1 MHMSDITVR
10 VLDEP
15 DWQLY
20 RTVRLS
26 ALAESPDS
34 FTATLAEEAGRD
46 EQFWRDRM
54 NRAHRLLAE
63 RDQHPQG
70 ILSLGPNPDK
80 PATGEVFGLYVFPEA
95 RGTGVSW
102 RLVEEAAALAAED
115 GYSQLFYWAGVDNP
129 RAIGF
134 ANNFGFRVT
143 GYRRQ
148 ARNNDLDLGEDE
160 VALVLSLMNDDSAV
174 PPNPTSR
181 RPAPREGPLR

>member
-1 MHMSDITVR
+1 MPFGVGFNDHEAEIVSIGDYL
-10 VLDEP
+10 VLLLEP
-15 DWQLY
+15 GRGFYDKGQ
-20 RTVRLS
+20 
-26 ALAESPDS
+26 AKES
-34 FTATLAEEAGRD
+34 RIY
-46 EQFWRDRM
+46 M
-54 NRAHRLLAE
+54 
-63 RDQHPQG
+63 
-70 ILSLGPNPDK
+70 IK

-102 RLVEEAAALAAED
+102 RLVEAAAALAAED

-181 RPAPREGPLR
+181 KPAPREGPLR